1 MGFVKSNYLFAICIG
16 SILSGSFKAE
26 AQIPRQP
33 PAGYTVNTAVN
44 YIRTWDAAAPVS
56 DVNQLTSR
64 EVRDVKVATQYFDG
78 LGRPLQTVVK
88 QGSLETGTSPT
99 DIVSPVEYDAF
110 GREQYKWL
118 PYAAG
123 STDGAFKLSPFTE
136 SISFY
141 SNPIGVL
148 KNQNENFF
156 YSETVFEA
164 SPFDRATKSMAAGVS
179 WTGSGRGLEQ
189 KYWFNTTVDDVK
201 IWSVLDNPFSMGS
214 YSLNTT
220 VSANGS
226 YGAGLLS
233 KSVTVDEHGKQV
245 IEFKDKTGL
254 VILKKV
260 QLTATADN
268 GSGSSYNGW
277 LSTYY
282 IYDDFGRLRCVVQPE
297 GVNTLASSNWLIG
310 AVVAVAGEQ
319 CFFYEYDSRG
329 RMIVKKVPGADP
341 VYMVY
346 DKRDRLVMTQD
357 GNMRIGSPVKWLVTL
372 YDEFNRPIQTGLWNN
387 SGTRS
392 SHAQAAAVS
401 SNYFYPFSV
410 STVPG
415 SGWEK
420 LSASYYD
427 DYAGLPSPLT
437 STLITTW
444 DSYFNA
450 PSGSY
455 PYSQPI
461 TASSKTK
468 GKATWSETKVL
479 GTVSQ
484 FITTVMIYDEKGR
497 VIQLKT
503 VNKTGGIDVMTT
515 QYSWVGQP
523 LVIITKSQ
531 KSGAGQQET
540 VIVTQNSYDDLGRL
554 VKVEKK
560 QGNSLI
566 SGGSMSAYKT
576 IVKNDYDKLGQLKKK
591 EIGTNPATSAA
602 LETLNYDYNI
612 RGWMLG
618 VNRSYLNLSGQSGTT
633 RFGFEL
639 GYDKTDNAAGNSYA
653 SPQYNGNI
661 SGMTWKSDG
670 DDVRRKYDF
679 SYDAANRL
687 MKGEFKQDNGGTTWN
702 NSQMNYNMQMGNGTD
717 PLSAYDANGN
727 IKGMIQY
734 GWKLGGSTSTPI
746 DNLVYNYYDNSNR
759 LKNVIDAN
767 NDPLTKLG
775 DFRTSTLHTQ
785 SKNVNTVD
793 YTYDQNG
800 NLKKDLNK
808 DIGTAT
814 AEDIIY
820 NYLNLP
826 QSITV
831 RTTGGAIKG
840 TITYTYDAAGNKLQK
855 TVTET
860 GQPSKTTL
868 YIGGAV
874 YENDVLQFFGH
885 EEGRMRPGTTGF
897 NYDYMIKDHL
907 GNVRMVLSEE
917 QKQDIYPAA
926 TLEGSTTAGALSMI
940 NEEKKYYTIDNTKI
954 VNKPWTN
961 TGFDYPNNNGTPP
974 GNLSYPGGTTPTATA
989 TSSKVYQLN
998 ATTNTMANKTGLGV
1012 VIKVMAGDAINIFG
1026 RSYHK
1031 KPTSGGGYSGTTNS
1045 LAVLD
1050 ILNAFVG
1057 TGIVAGK
1064 GVSGSQVTGQTGFP
1078 TTMTGLIGNQP
1089 AQEANRPK
1097 AAINWIVLDEQF
1109 KWVSGG
1115 FDMVGSASN
1124 TNGINNTYTTVDG
1137 TRKVHDLSTIPTIN
1151 VPKNGYIYVWASNES
1166 KFNVFFDNL
1175 QVVHTRG
1182 AILEETHYSPFG
1194 LIMSGLS
1201 SKALAFGTP
1210 ENKLKY
1216 NGKEE
1221 QKAEFSDGSGLDWL
1235 DYGARMYD
1243 AQIGRWHVVDPLC
1256 ELGRRW
1262 STYKYGMDNPL
1273 KFIDPDGMWE
1283 EKGGGMYTNDPTE
1296 IKDYLTTIKNR
1307 SSNRSDKKKDKD
1319 ATEEEVEP
1327 NQQSPIIT
1335 KEAKFFENETNAYNY
1350 MWENS
1355 IDENTTDKSLE
1366 FRENCGIIVNDGVIV
1381 LPNYKNNYNTG
1392 KFKEVINIK
1401 ENEKGHWT
1409 HVQFNG
1415 KWYAIKGFVHTHSHA
1430 GDTPDQAGVRMP
1442 SDEDVRMAKQKFPGL
1457 PGFVISRVET
1467 FIYFGDNRYKEIS
1480 SSSKVLS
1487 GAVKLSKYT
1496 KK

>member
-136 SISFY
+136 SVSFY

-531 KSGAGQQET
+531 KSGDGQQET

-808 DIGTAT
+808 DIGTTT

-826 QSITV
+826 QSIT
-831 RTTGGAIKG
+831 
-840 TITYTYDAAGNKLQK
+840 
-855 TVTET
+855 
-860 GQPSKTTL
+860 
-868 YIGGAV
+868 
-874 YENDVLQFFGH
+874 
-885 EEGRMRPGTTGF
+885 
-897 NYDYMIKDHL
+897 
-907 GNVRMVLSEE
+907 
-917 QKQDIYPAA
+917 
-926 TLEGSTTAGALSMI
+926 
-940 NEEKKYYTIDNTKI
+940 
-954 VNKPWTN
+954 
-961 TGFDYPNNNGTPP
+961 
-974 GNLSYPGGTTPTATA
+974 
-989 TSSKVYQLN
+989 
-998 ATTNTMANKTGLGV
+998 
-1012 VIKVMAGDAINIFG
+1012 
-1026 RSYHK
+1026 
-1031 KPTSGGGYSGTTNS
+1031 
-1045 LAVLD
+1045 
-1050 ILNAFVG
+1050 
-1057 TGIVAGK
+1057 
-1064 GVSGSQVTGQTGFP
+1064 
-1078 TTMTGLIGNQP
+1078 
-1089 AQEANRPK
+1089 
-1097 AAINWIVLDEQF
+1097 
-1109 KWVSGG
+1109 
-1115 FDMVGSASN
+1115 
-1124 TNGINNTYTTVDG
+1124 
-1137 TRKVHDLSTIPTIN
+1137 
-1151 VPKNGYIYVWASNES
+1151 
-1166 KFNVFFDNL
+1166 
-1175 QVVHTRG
+1175 
-1182 AILEETHYSPFG
+1182 
-1194 LIMSGLS
+1194 
-1201 SKALAFGTP
+1201 
-1210 ENKLKY
+1210 
-1216 NGKEE
+1216 
-1221 QKAEFSDGSGLDWL
+1221 
-1235 DYGARMYD
+1235 
-1243 AQIGRWHVVDPLC
+1243 
-1256 ELGRRW
+1256 
-1262 STYKYGMDNPL
+1262 
-1273 KFIDPDGMWE
+1273 
-1283 EKGGGMYTNDPTE
+1283 
-1296 IKDYLTTIKNR
+1296 
-1307 SSNRSDKKKDKD
+1307 
-1319 ATEEEVEP
+1319 
-1327 NQQSPIIT
+1327 
-1335 KEAKFFENETNAYNY
+1335 
-1350 MWENS
+1350 
-1355 IDENTTDKSLE
+1355 
-1366 FRENCGIIVNDGVIV
+1366 
-1381 LPNYKNNYNTG
+1381 
-1392 KFKEVINIK
+1392 
-1401 ENEKGHWT
+1401 
-1409 HVQFNG
+1409 
-1415 KWYAIKGFVHTHSHA
+1415 
-1430 GDTPDQAGVRMP
+1430 
-1442 SDEDVRMAKQKFPGL
+1442 
-1457 PGFVISRVET
+1457 
-1467 FIYFGDNRYKEIS
+1467 
-1480 SSSKVLS
+1480 
-1487 GAVKLSKYT
+1487 
-1496 KK
+1496 